1 MWTTSRPEKLLMEP
15 FQHTCVIL
23 IYKDFPSASTTKKIG
38 IYIQKIRTGTTLT
51 TSSGKIFW
59 NIRGPYTSSS
69 EKMRITRTNFVKS
82 VTTKKYKSKNRKKRN
97 NPMPQIPSSLLLPTV
112 LDLGGGAGGGK

>member
-1 MWTTSRPEKLLMEP
+1 MWTTSRSEKLLMEP

-23 IYKDFPSASTTKKIG
+23 IYKDFPSASTTKKID
-38 IYIQKIRTGTTLT
+38 IYIQKIRTGTTLK

-59 NIRGPYTSSS
+59 NIRGPYTTSS

-82 VTTKKYKSKNRKKRN
+82 ITTKKYKSKNHPHII
-97 NPMPQIPSSLLLPTV
+97 NPATMKVEAI
-112 LDLGGGAGGGK
+112 